1 MPDLTILQELLRKF
15 TLALPNVA
23 GAIAIL
29 LIGWIVSKML
39 TKTLRKILAKAGFDK
54 LSDKLNSI
62 DLVQRANLHFTPS
75 AFIAK
80 IVYYFLMLIFIVAA
94 TDVLGMPT
102 FSNLVTNIINY
113 IPQFVTAMVLLV
125 AGLLLAD
132 AVRKTAKTAC
142 DSLGIPSASII
153 SGFAFWFIFLTVG
166 VSALAQAGLD
176 TQFIMSNLTVLLGGG
191 VLAFALG
198 YGFASKN
205 IVANFLASF
214 YSKNKVKIG
223 DIVMIDG
230 IKGMVIFMDNSSL
243 TLQSEGKKVVLPLSK
258 LTSEKVEI
266 FESQD

>member
-94 TDVLGMPT
+94 TDVLG
-102 FSNLVTNIINY
+102 
-113 IPQFVTAMVLLV
+113 
-125 AGLLLAD
+125 
-132 AVRKTAKTAC
+132 
-142 DSLGIPSASII
+142 
-153 SGFAFWFIFLTVG
+153 
-166 VSALAQAGLD
+166 
-176 TQFIMSNLTVLLGGG
+176 
-191 VLAFALG
+191 
-198 YGFASKN
+198 
-205 IVANFLASF
+205 
-214 YSKNKVKIG
+214 
-223 DIVMIDG
+223 
-230 IKGMVIFMDNSSL
+230 
-243 TLQSEGKKVVLPLSK
+243 
-258 LTSEKVEI
+258 
-266 FESQD
+266 

>member
-1 MPDLTILQELLRKF
+1 
-15 TLALPNVA
+15 
-23 GAIAIL
+23 
-29 LIGWIVSKML
+29 
-39 TKTLRKILAKAGFDK
+39 
-54 LSDKLNSI
+54 
-62 DLVQRANLHFTPS
+62 
-75 AFIAK
+75 
-80 IVYYFLMLIFIVAA
+80 
-94 TDVLGMPT
+94 
-102 FSNLVTNIINY
+102 
-113 IPQFVTAMVLLV
+113 
-125 AGLLLAD
+125 
-132 AVRKTAKTAC
+132 
-142 DSLGIPSASII
+142 
-153 SGFAFWFIFLTVG
+153 TVG

-176 TQFIMSNLTVLLGGG
+176 TRFIMSNLTVLLGGG